1 MARIHVLT
9 KKEELDGQRLP
20 GKIVVVVDVLFATSS
35 IAAALA
41 NGATDVVPAAD
52 GAAARAEAARRPA
65 GSYVLAG
72 ELDAETLP
80 GFSHPMPLALLEQ
93 PIAGRSL
100 ILSTT
105 NGSVAIHRSAG
116 AARVFAAA
124 LLNGEAVVRHL
135 VRTLADETVLV
146 VCAGSA
152 AAFNLEDFYG
162 AGHLVSLLTRAD
174 GGRHELSDAALASRA
189 LHDRNDALEC
199 LSQSRIGRMMRARGL
214 EREVAF
220 AAEKGRLDVVPEL
233 RDGRMRV
240 ARGAARPASI
250 RGAR

>member
-9 KKEELDGQRLP
+9 RKEELDGQRLP
-20 GKIVVVVDVLFATSS
+20 GKVVIVVDVLFATST

-41 NGATDVVPAAD
+41 NGAAEVFPATGGD
-52 GAAARAEAARRPA
+52 AARAEAARRPT

-80 GFSHPMPLALLEQ
+80 GFSHPMPLALLAQ
-93 PIAGRSL
+93 PLAGRSL

-116 AARVFAAA
+116 AARVYAAA
-124 LLNGEAVVRHL
+124 LLNGEAVVRHVDRAL
-135 VRTLADETVLV
+135 GDETVLV

-162 AGHLVSLLTRAD
+162 AGHLVSLFARH
-174 GGRHELSDAALASRA
+174 GRGRHELTDAALAARA
-189 LHDRNDALEC
+189 LHDGADALEC
-199 LSQSRIGRMMRARGL
+199 LSQGRIGRMMRARGL
-214 EREVAF
+214 EGEVAF

-233 RDGRMRV
+233 RDGRV
-240 ARGAARPASI
+240 TAA
-250 RGAR
+250 

>member
-9 KKEELDGQRLP
+9 RKEELDGQRLP
-20 GKIVVVVDVLFATSS
+20 GKVVVVVDVLFATST

-41 NGATDVVPAAD
+41 QGAAEVVPATD
-52 GAAARAEAARRPA
+52 GDEARAEAARRPA

-80 GFSHPMPLALLEQ
+80 GFSHPTPLALLSQ

-105 NGSVAIHRSAG
+105 NGSVAIRRSA
-116 AARVFAAA
+116 AASRVYAAA
-124 LLNGEAVVRHL
+124 LLNGEAVARHL
-135 VRTLADETVLV
+135 ERTGAGETVLI

-162 AGHLVSLLTRAD
+162 AGHLVSLLTRD
-174 GGRHELSDAALASRA
+174 GRGRHEPSDAALAARA
-189 LHDRNDALEC
+189 LHDRTDAAEC
-199 LSQSRIGRMMRARGL
+199 LSQGRIGRMMRERGL

-220 AAEKGRLDVVPEL
+220 AAQKGRLDVVPEL
-233 RDGRMRV
+233 RDGRMRS
-240 ARGAARPASI
+240 G
-250 RGAR
+250 

>member
-9 KKEELDGQRLP
+9 RKEELDGQRLP
-20 GKIVVVVDVLFATSS
+20 GKVVLVVDVLFATSA

-41 NGATDVVPAAD
+41 NGAAEVVPMTD
-52 GAAARAEAARRPA
+52 GEAARAEAARRPA

-80 GFSHPMPLALLEQ
+80 GFAHPLPLSLSAEAV
-93 PIAGRSL
+93 AGRSL

-105 NGSVAIHRSAG
+105 NGSVAIHQSAS
-116 AARVFAAA
+116 ASQVYAAA

-135 VRTLADETVLV
+135 ERTLAGETVLV

-152 AAFNLEDFYG
+152 GAVNLEDFYG
-162 AGHLVSLLTRAD
+162 AGHLVSLLARD
-174 GGRHELSDAALASRA
+174 GRGRHDLSDAALAAQA

-199 LSQSRIGRMMRARGL
+199 LSRSRIGRLMHDRGL

-220 AAEKGRLDVVPEL
+220 AAQKGRFDVVPLL
-233 RDGRMRV
+233 RDGRMR
-240 ARGAARPASI
+240 AT
-250 RGAR
+250 